1 MRKIILGLLLV
12 LSFKAQS
19 QDSEKKLEIVPDVHF
34 RMFWMSTSYP
44 SDFKNDFALGSSL
57 NLGTKITF
65 AERLQFHL
73 GYRFYGNLWSSD
85 LTAPDPLSG
94 LNNRYEVGLFDLL
107 NLEDKFF
114 GKLETI
120 SLSYSRS
127 NWGMKIGR
135 MGINSDWINGQD
147 GRLAPNAVEG
157 IHTWF
162 SPSSSWDLG
171 IWAINRFGVRGT
183 SKWLGIGE
191 SIGVFP
197 VGRDVNGNGSQYAGN
212 TESDWIGI
220 IEVSHQTERFGKIS
234 FSETIVQNISNR
246 LWGKIEK
253 NTSQKL
259 DGGIWFTGLQFGFQH
274 GIGTGGNLDPTLRYK
289 DPEDVNWVVS
299 GKLGYSKNNWITSL
313 SFSHLNGKGRW
324 LSPREWGKGAWYTF
338 IPRERNE
345 GLESLDALV
354 GYVEY
359 KIGDTGLRPYIHF
372 GFNWLP
378 DLNDAQANKYGFASY
393 RQINLGLLYQPKSI
407 KSIDFQ
413 LIVMN
418 KEALSKET
426 LTPKQRY
433 NKFEMIHING
443 MLNWRP
449 FNR

>member
-1 MRKIILGLLLV
+1 MRKILLGLFLV
-12 LSFKAQS
+12 LSFNAHS
-19 QDSEKKLEIVPDVHF
+19 QDSEKKLEIVPDFHF

-65 AERLQFHL
+65 AERLQFHI

-85 LTAPDPLSG
+85 LTTPDPLSG

-107 NLEDKFF
+107 NPEDKFF
-114 GKLETI
+114 GKLETF
-120 SLSYSRS
+120 SFSYSKS
-127 NWGMKIGR
+127 NWGLKIGR
-135 MGINSDWINGQD
+135 MGINSDWINLQD
-147 GRLAPNAVEG
+147 GRLAPTAVEG

-162 SPSSSWDLG
+162 SPISSWDLG

-197 VGRDVNGNGSQYAGN
+197 VGRDVNGNSSLYAGN
-212 TESDWIGI
+212 TESDWVGI
-220 IEVSHQTERFGKIS
+220 LEVSHQTENFGKIS
-234 FSETIVQNISNR
+234 FSETIVQNISNTF
-246 LWGKIEK
+246 WGKIEK
-253 NTSQKL
+253 DWPKPNTNK
-259 DGGIWFTGLQFGFQH
+259 WFAGLQFGFQS
-274 GIGTGGNLDPTLRYK
+274 GIGEGGNKNDLYRYK
-289 DPEDVNWVVS
+289 NPKDKNWVIS
-299 GKLGYSKNNWITSL
+299 GKLGYSKSNWITSL
-313 SFSHLNGKGRW
+313 SYTHLDGKGRW

-359 KIGDTGLRPYIHF
+359 IIGETGFRPYVHF

-378 DLNDAQANKYGFASY
+378 DLEDTQANKYGFASY
-393 RQINLGLLYQPKSI
+393 WQINLGLIYQPKSI
-407 KSIDFQ
+407 RSIDFH

-418 KEALSKET
+418 KEALGNEI
-426 LTPKQRY
+426 LTPRQRY
-433 NKFEMIHING
+433 NKFEMIHVNG

-449 FNR
+449 FN